1 LVEATEPTNII
12 WENRHFT
19 TKDYVY
25 RTFVAFS
32 FICFL
37 LCVSFAIIFYSKI
50 YAIVIDSKYPDVDCD
65 YITEVYG
72 NSTLEKWAYLEYVA
86 YYNASEGEE
95 ALPFSGTLQ
104 CFCDDLTDTLGY
116 GTDLFN
122 YKSTGLDSSNEAVKL
137 CYDYIYDT
145 WISLGISNA
154 VSYLIVGIN
163 YALRIFIIMIIIY
176 IGKDTESE

>member
-1 LVEATEPTNII
+1 LKTYIKENLENALTDKLFEIRNNGSNTSYTFSGKRLPAKKKFLSDDLFLVEATEPTNII
-12 WENRHFT
+12 WENRHWT

-25 RTFVAFS
+25 RTFIAFS

-72 NSTLEKWAYLEYVA
+72 SSDLEKWAYLEYVA
-86 YYNASEGEE
+86 YYNATEGEE
-95 ALPFSGTLQ
+95 SLPFSGTLQ

-116 GTDLFN
+116 GTDLF
-122 YKSTGLDSSNEAVKL
+122 
-137 CYDYIYDT
+137 
-145 WISLGISNA
+145 
-154 VSYLIVGIN
+154 
-163 YALRIFIIMIIIY
+163 
-176 IGKDTESE
+176 